1 MFKYEHLR
9 TEILE
14 YLKENPTASH
24 MDVVRVFQDKY
35 GEDDVATH
43 GFRRYVATI
52 RYAAD
57 MVTVKEEYDG
67 DGKLL
72 KEVKVAIQNNRLEVP
87 EGWRPVKIKN
97 YGRSDQSVTWI
108 PAETTESDEADL
120 IKLVNDTLDRLTY
133 KELTTVK
140 SAPATNK
147 TLIVYTSDKHV
158 GSYVDGEDVYSFRQT
173 HESKMEMVFEHIKK
187 VVAMF
192 GGKVKRLVLV
202 DLGDALDGYNN
213 QTVRGGHTLKQNLN
227 NKEQVRTFIDCEAN
241 LISNVI
247 SANLADDYEYCLLTN
262 DNHSGDFTYAASY
275 AFISM
280 LNNIYPNMQ
289 AFLMEDFLNVAN
301 YGRHTRV
308 FTHGK
313 DKSARKRGLPLD
325 LDAQTELYLKE
336 WIDLNPI
343 VTDNVAFIK
352 GDLHQSRYNKGKF
365 FEYINCPALIGN
377 TSYVGANFG
386 HATPAFMWEIF
397 DEDSGDVDA
406 RNFVT
411 LKPQKNGKKN
421 SICDRV

>member
-1 MFKYEHLR
+1 MFKYEHLK

-14 YLKENPTASH
+14 YVKNNPSASH
-24 MDVVRVFQDKY
+24 MDVVRVFQETY
-35 GEDDVATH
+35 GEDNIATH
-43 GFRRYVATI
+43 GFRRFVATL

-57 MVTVKEEYDG
+57 MVTIKEEYDG

-72 KEVKVAIQNNRLEVP
+72 KEVKVAIKNDRLEIP
-87 EGWRPVKIKN
+87 DGWRPVKIKN
-97 YGRSDQSVTWI
+97 YGRAEQSITWI
-108 PAETTESDEADL
+108 PNETTESDEADL
-120 IKLVNDTLDRLTY
+120 VNLVNETLDRLTY
-133 KELTTVK
+133 KDLTTVK
-140 SAPATNK
+140 SEPATNK

-158 GSYVDGEDVYSFRQT
+158 GSYVDGEDVYSLRQT
-173 HESKMEMVFEHIKK
+173 HESKMEMVFAHIKK

-192 GGKVKRLVLV
+192 GGKVKKLVLV

-227 NKEQVRTFIDCEAN
+227 NKEQVRTFIDCEAE
-241 LISNVI
+241 LIANIV
-247 SANLADDYEYCLLTN
+247 SANLAVEYEYYLLTN

-280 LNNIYPNMQ
+280 LNNVYANMK
-289 AFLMEDFLNVAN
+289 AFLMEDFLNVAK
-301 YGRHTRV
+301 YGKHIRV

-313 DKSARKRGLPLD
+313 DKSSRKRGLPLD

-336 WIDLNPI
+336 WIDLQDIASKNI
-343 VTDNVAFIK
+343 VFVK
-352 GDLHQSRYNKGKF
+352 GDLHQARYNKGKF

-386 HATPAFMWEIF
+386 HSTPAFMWEIF
-397 DEDSGDVDA
+397 DEDADAVDA

-411 LKPQKNGKKN
+411 LKPQ
-421 SICDRV
+421 V